1 MLTWIGQ
8 GLFYVIDGF
17 LDMILPV
24 ESNAG
29 EQEKANKQAKT
40 EREKNV
46 QPDDEKMGSQSR
58 TDFFSLGGGR
68 PDGQTRTKSDRD
80 RSQKPLFTVKPG
92 GIAGYLCTF
101 LGSTFSPLH

>member
-1 MLTWIGQ
+1 MLKLVIE

-17 LDMILPV
+17 LDVILPTDKP
-24 ESNAG
+24 SSA
-29 EQEKANKQAKT
+29 
-40 EREKNV
+40 
-46 QPDDEKMGSQSR
+46 DEKPTKPSKSKQSSTTTHDRDHSAHSQFPSVSSMR
-58 TDFFSLGGGR
+58 GVFTEASTQR
-68 PDGQTRTKSDRD
+68 NKD